1 MVLASGLA
9 WLVTPTALSAPPF
22 SLEAIIPG
30 EFDGWKIDSSLAT
43 PVVNP
48 EANGLIDKIYS
59 QTLSRTY
66 INSHGER
73 VMLAIAYGADQAA
86 DLQVHRPE
94 TCYTSGG
101 FDVGRL
107 TKTFVDTTI
116 GRIPVM
122 HLVAKQGGRNEPIT
136 YWIRVGDSLTRGWFE
151 QRMAAFRYGLDGK
164 VPDGLLFRIST
175 ISNDEQESYRIQQA
189 FLTDL
194 MRSMRTQDRHWLV
207 GKLTM

>member
-1 MVLASGLA
+1 
-9 WLVTPTALSAPPF
+9 
-22 SLEAIIPG
+22 
-30 EFDGWKIDSSLAT
+30 
-43 PVVNP
+43 
-48 EANGLIDKIYS
+48 
-59 QTLSRTY
+59 
-66 INSHGER
+66 
-73 VMLAIAYGADQAA
+73 
-86 DLQVHRPE
+86 
-94 TCYTSGG
+94 
-101 FDVGRL
+101 
-107 TKTFVDTTI
+107 
-116 GRIPVM
+116 M